1 MCHTIFTKQANDLH
15 SFNMTVDM
23 QLARRWRPFLCD
35 LHDNYLLAENRPA
48 AIEFGKITSVSFSA
62 WIIVTR
68 VRQYGYR

>member
-1 MCHTIFTKQANDLH
+1 
-15 SFNMTVDM
+15 MTVDM